1 MDIWNMSEAFFEI
14 INIFKSLKNTEV
26 EKHIYKNML
35 LCIHVRQQITKGKK
49 ISPEFED
56 LDLNDA
62 YFMKYYFPGCKE
74 LFTST

>member
-1 MDIWNMSEAFFEI
+1 MSG
-14 INIFKSLKNTEV
+14 NILLKA
-26 EKHIYKNML
+26 
-35 LCIHVRQQITKGKK
+35 KK